1 MQLGTLQHSS
11 NTREKQNIQAV
22 VCANKTFAN
31 HSQRLI
37 FFLTLCNLIHSKS
50 FFPGRIQNLASNP
63 RRPNTSLK
71 RKIMPNI
78 TRRFIRIRLSNLWKQ
93 LNNASQSYQTQMK
106 TWTQLPVR
114 MSRPVRTVIICDRKR
129 AAAVAPGTLDVSESG
144 DCLKLGE
151 HMGSFR
157 NVVEVVTTGPILI
170 KIKLTSGWFYN
181 FDGGRRTDQITS
193 VDKTSQNFVQHML
206 YQGTSMLINML
217 HNINSVESLNI
228 LGDFLQY
235 QNERWL
241 LWQTCVTEYFSN
253 RYSLPGGQKKFAQAD
268 IRERS
273 SII

>member
-71 RKIMPNI
+71 RKMPN
-78 TRRFIRIRLSNLWKQ
+78 IRIRLSNLWKQ

-193 VDKTSQNFVQHML
+193 VDKTSQHFVQHMS
-206 YQGTSMLINML
+206 YQGTSMLIN
-217 HNINSVESLNI
+217 INSVDSLNI
-228 LGDFLQY
+228 LGDFLQ
-235 QNERWL
+235 NERWL
-241 LWQTCVTEYFSN
+241 VWQTCVTEYFSN